1 MKFEK
6 DVSLLNEE
14 HPDTIEC
21 VYIDVVGLHEINN
34 HLGHQTGDSMLCM
47 VAGTARSF
55 FPNDRLYRIGGDE
68 FVILCCSRKLDEVLL
83 AVEKLRMTLRGAEYE
98 ISVGVQQGTGRE
110 NVQNIVNRAEDAMR
124 RDKEAYY
131 QQNGQERR
139 MRRCRFRASATIWC
153 VSG

>member
-1 MKFEK
+1 
-6 DVSLLNEE
+6 
-14 HPDTIEC
+14 
-21 VYIDVVGLHEINN
+21 
-34 HLGHQTGDSMLCM
+34 MLCM

-55 FPNDRLYRIGGDE
+55 FPNDRLYRRRR
-68 FVILCCSRKLDEVLL
+68 FVILCCNRKHDEVLL

-131 QQNGQERR
+131 QQKVRNAG
-139 MRRCRFRASATIWC
+139 CAH
-153 VSG
+153 